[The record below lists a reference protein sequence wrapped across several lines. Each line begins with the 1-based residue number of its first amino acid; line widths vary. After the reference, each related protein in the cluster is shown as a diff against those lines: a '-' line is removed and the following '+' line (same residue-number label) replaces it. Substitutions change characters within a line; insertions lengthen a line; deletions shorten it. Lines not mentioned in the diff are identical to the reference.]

1 MDNLFFKNSGPFKF
15 KDILKELKIGNTENN
30 QDKDIIDIKD
40 LQNSKKNEITFF
52 HSKKYKDKAKNTKA
66 SFCLTTENLK
76 NELPKDCKPIIVE
89 NVLVATS
96 IVTQK
101 FYPNSI
107 DDEFDI
113 TTNDIHKSD
122 FAKNVNAGK
131 NVLIGKNVKIH
142 SQVYIGENVKINDNT
157 VIYPGVKI
165 YNNSSIGKNCIIHSG
180 TVIGSDGFG
189 FNIDENGN
197 QKKVIHNGNVVIEDN
212 VEIGSNSS
220 IDKATLG
227 STKISKGVKI
237 DNLVQIAHNV
247 TIGSN
252 TVIAAQV
259 GIAGSTSI
267 GSNCMIGGQVGI
279 SGHLKIGDRV
289 MIQAKSGVLRSFES
303 DVSIMGYPAIKY
315 RDYNK
320 SYVHFKNLP
329 EIIKKLDKFFK
340 KNNNE

>member
-1 MDNLFFKNSGPFKF
+1 MNLKAHQIADIVNGNVEGDDNVSINRLSKIEDGQKGSLSFLGNSKYNKYLYTSNSSIVLINENYILESPISKTLIRVKDPNESFAKLLSVFGKNDFIKEGIDKNSKIDNSVVINSGVYFGPFSVCNK
-15 KDILKELKIGNTENN
+15 
-30 QDKDIIDIKD
+30 
-40 LQNSKKNEITFF
+40 NSF
-52 HSKKYKDKAKNTKA
+52 
-66 SFCLTTENLK
+66 
-76 NELPKDCKPIIVE
+76 
-89 NVLVATS
+89 
-96 IVTQK
+96 
-101 FYPNSI
+101 
-107 DDEFDI
+107 
-113 TTNDIHKSD
+113 
-122 FAKNVNAGK
+122 
-131 NVLIGKNVKIH
+131 IGKNVKIY
-142 SQVYIGENVKINDNT
+142 SQVFIGENVKIDENT

-165 YNNSSIGKNCIIHSG
+165 YSNTIIGKNCIIHSG

-197 QKKVIHNGNVVIEDN
+197 QKKVTHNGNVFIGDN
-212 VEIGSNSS
+212 VEIGSNTT

-227 STKISKGVKI
+227 STKISNGVKI

-247 TIGSN
+247 TIGTN

-289 MIQAKSGVLRSFES
+289 MIQAKSGVLRNFES

-329 EIIKKLDKFFK
+329 DIMKKIDKFFK
-340 KNNNE
+340 KNVNND